1 MLYKEAEEAKIGA
14 TGSTMQRSGPVDA
27 AFPNRGGS
35 RVLHLEGYYVG
46 GRMHR
51 EPMRKDGASKA
62 GPRAKHVH

>member
-46 GRMHR
+46 G
-51 EPMRKDGASKA
+51 ECTENP
-62 GPRAKHVH
+62 